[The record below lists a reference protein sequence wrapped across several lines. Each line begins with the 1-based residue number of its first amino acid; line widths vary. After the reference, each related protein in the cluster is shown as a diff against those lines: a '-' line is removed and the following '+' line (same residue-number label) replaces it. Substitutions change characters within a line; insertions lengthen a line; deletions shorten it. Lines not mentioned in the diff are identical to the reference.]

1 MLVREF
7 LRKAPVTVSPQCSL
21 AEAARLMSDHDVG
34 ALLVMSGE
42 EIIGIVT
49 DRDITV
55 RGVGTGRGLEI
66 AIADVMTEHPITIE
80 GSADIFEAYRLL
92 KEARVRRLPV
102 VEEGELGG
110 IVTMDDL
117 LIALV
122 LELGA
127 VVSPAASEVLGSEAS
142 S

>member
-7 LRKAPVTVSPQCSL
+7 LRKAPVTVPPQCSL

-34 ALLVMSGE
+34 ALLVISGE
-42 EIIGIVT
+42 QIIGIVT

-55 RGVGTGRGLEI
+55 RGVGSGQGSENT
-66 AIADVMTEHPITIE
+66 IADVMTEHPITIE
-80 GSADIFEAYRLL
+80 GSADIVEAYRLL

-102 VEEGELGG
+102 VEEGKLGG

-127 VVSPAASEVLGSEAS
+127 VVSPAASEVLGFEGTS
-142 S
+142 

>member
-7 LRKAPVTVSPQCSL
+7 LRKAPVTVPPQCSL
-21 AEAARLMSDHDVG
+21 AEAARLMSDHNVG

-42 EIIGIVT
+42 KIIGIVT

-55 RGVGTGRGLEI
+55 RGVGSGRDLES

-80 GSADIFEAYRLL
+80 GSADIFDAYRLL

-122 LELGA
+122 LEFGA
-127 VVSPAASEVLGSEAS
+127 VVSPAASEVLGSEATS
-142 S
+142 

>member
-55 RGVGTGRGLEI
+55 RGVGRGRGLEI